1 MNNKY
6 SCKIEDI
13 LYVYYLTKTL
23 TNSKTKGVKEIILQC
38 DNDPLQKI
46 SKDEKKTMAK
56 K

>member
-1 MNNKY
+1 MYKKY
-6 SCKIEDI
+6 PRRIEEI
-13 LYVYYLTKTL
+13 LYIYLTQIL